1 MWICLTYSLFLRT
14 TSENMEYYNSL
25 SDTEPHMEQNNV
37 GSNYSNGTMHWTAVV
52 WTQLKLWVAVFTV
65 TTSWMAMEYN
75 QSPLN
80 RCSFV
85 LRCYKP
91 LGPLILTV
99 SCPAPAPRVSQM
111 KRDWNVART
120 PCSIPGPYT
129 RTLLGSGAP
138 ATRKENGLPGTWS
151 PDKTNGDTDKHRS
164 PSKNND
170 PHYISVVHK
179 K

>member
-1 MWICLTYSLFLRT
+1 MDSCGLNPAEIMSCGLHCYHVL
-14 TSENMEYYNSL
+14 
-25 SDTEPHMEQNNV
+25 
-37 GSNYSNGTMHWTAVV
+37 NGYGVQPV
-52 WTQLKLWVAVFTV
+52 
-65 TTSWMAMEYN
+65 S
-75 QSPLN
+75 LN
-80 RCSFV
+80 RYRFE

-138 ATRKENGLPGTWS
+138 ATRKQNGLPGTWS
-151 PDKTNGDTDKHRS
+151 PDTTNGDTDKHRS

-170 PHYISVVHK
+170 PHTQIYIYISVVYK
-179 K
+179 KYDKDSWTKAVS